1 MYEKLSNLN
10 SNQLDALQNLCGSVS
25 FTDKNIRM
33 GASGTTRI
41 SKYVY
46 SRWYDWNRQQ
56 KLTFKNSFDPYYSD
70 NALVGWFLKF
80 PANQG
85 FLDLMNY
92 WTDKKMAGNVIAYSL
107 TNNTIV
113 INSNQIAVKT
123 GEGIKFSLKNP
134 HEIRVS
140 PAEQRWACLM
150 LLK

>member
-1 MYEKLSNLN
+1 MYEKLTNLN
-10 SNQLDALQNLCGSVS
+10 SNQLDALQQLFGNVD
-25 FTDKNIRM
+25 FTDKNIRV
-33 GASGTTRI
+33 GASGTTKM
-41 SKYVY
+41 SKYVH

-56 KLTFKNSFDPYYSD
+56 KTSFKNCFNPAYSE

-92 WTDKKMAGNVIAYSL
+92 WVDKKMAGVVVAYAL
-107 TNNTIV
+107 TNNTII
-113 INSNQIAVKT
+113 INSNQISVKA